1 MGSGSSRRRGWVSR
15 PVARELQPPGG
26 QDEADPDA
34 GVCVAFGGLVTVP
47 DSPYELRAA
56 GAAWWAWAW
65 ETEQAK
71 RWDGGALYAVARRAR
86 LEDDLAALELV
97 DEFDVESFM
106 AEDPVEATRKLQ
118 WMLETLKASA
128 SGMLQLAK
136 EMRELET
143 QLGLGPKAMHGL
155 GWKADEKPKGSKLDE
170 LRARRESK
178 SGSASA

>member
-1 MGSGSSRRRGWVSR
+1 M
-15 PVARELQPPGG
+15 
-26 QDEADPDA
+26 
-34 GVCVAFGGLVTVP
+34 TVP
-47 DSPYELRAA
+47 ESPYSLRDA

-65 ETEQAK
+65 ETDQAK

-86 LEDDLAALELV
+86 LEDDLSALEFV

-106 AEDPVEATRKLQ
+106 SEDPVEASRKLQ

-155 GWKADEKPKGSKLDE
+155 GWKPEEKPKVSKVDE
-170 LRARRESK
+170 LRARREGK
-178 SGSASA
+178 GAA